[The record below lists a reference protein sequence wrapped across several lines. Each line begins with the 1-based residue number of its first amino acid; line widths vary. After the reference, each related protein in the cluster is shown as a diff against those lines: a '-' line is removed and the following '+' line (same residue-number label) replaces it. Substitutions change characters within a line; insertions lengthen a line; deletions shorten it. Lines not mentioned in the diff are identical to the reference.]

1 MTATVVLGPAA
12 TREEW
17 LAARCPGVTGTDISA
32 ILGANPWATPLDI
45 WLDKTGRG
53 REVHMNDAMRRGTD
67 LEPTIVKWA
76 HRHLEEVY
84 GGRWWVEYEGL
95 PKLVAHPD
103 RPLLLGRWTP
113 WRIPGCDVADR
124 GQDREA
130 RRVAHRCPVAL
141 RRPSPVVP
149 RGVRPRPRP
158 ARGVRRD
165 G

>member
-1 MTATVVLGPAA
+1 
-12 TREEW
+12 
-17 LAARCPGVTGTDISA
+17 
-32 ILGANPWATPLDI
+32 
-45 WLDKTGRG
+45 
-53 REVHMNDAMRRGTD
+53 MNDAMRRGTD

-95 PKLVAHPD
+95 PNWSPTRTGRCYSGSMDALAHSKD
-103 RPLLLGRWTP
+103 ATWLIEAKTGKHAELLTG
-113 WRIPGCDVADR
+113 V
-124 GQDREA
+124 
-130 RRVAHRCPVAL
+130 PVAL